1 MKKLSLSIALF
12 VSVLGVATVASADES
27 DGQKGRGVIT
37 LPTTRIYLRP
47 QRPQAAIEIT
57 ALSHKT
63 TLVDLEL
70 PLLGRIEAAIA
81 SDPF

>member
-1 MKKLSLSIALF
+1 MKKLS
-12 VSVLGVATVASADES
+12 VSLAVLMTVLGVATVASADET

-63 TLVDLEL
+63 TLAELDL
-70 PLLGRIEAAIA
+70 PLLGRIEAVIA

>member
-1 MKKLSLSIALF
+1 MKKLS
-12 VSVLGVATVASADES
+12 VSLAVFLTVLGVATVASADES

-57 ALSHKT
+57 ALSHQT
-63 TLVDLEL
+63 TLAELDL
-70 PLLGRIEAAIA
+70 PLLGRIEAVIA